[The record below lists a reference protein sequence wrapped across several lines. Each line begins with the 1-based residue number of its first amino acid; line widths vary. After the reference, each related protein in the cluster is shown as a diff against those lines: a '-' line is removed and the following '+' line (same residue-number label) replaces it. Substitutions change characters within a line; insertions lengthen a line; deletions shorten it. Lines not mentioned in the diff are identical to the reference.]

1 VLTVLIALFAVAL
14 VAPLIFRFA
23 DRNGFYVLAAVP
35 AIGFIWLLSRLP
47 EVLEAQHAVNAGA
60 APPGHAPDGLV
71 QTYAWIPDLGIELS
85 FRMDALAAFMGLI
98 VLGVGAL
105 VLAYCARYFQRHEPR
120 NASFGAQLVAF
131 AGSMFGLVTTDDLI
145 VLYTFW
151 ELTSVLSFL
160 LIGYSAHRIFARRSA
175 IQALVVTT
183 LGGLAMLVGLVML
196 GQAAGTYRVSEIVAA
211 GPELLSGPYAGPFM
225 EWAIVLVLVGAL
237 SKSAQVPFHFWLP
250 AAMAAPTPVSAYL
263 HAAAM
268 VKAGIY
274 LVARLAPAF
283 AASGWWQALVIG
295 IGLWTMLVGGW
306 RALRQTDIKLILA
319 YGTVSQLGF
328 LMVAN
333 GLGNRDAAMAGLAML
348 AAHALFKAPLFM
360 VVGIIDHEA
369 GTRDLARLSGIGRN
383 HPWLFGTA
391 VVCAASMAGIPP
403 LFGFVA
409 KETVLESLVHWGEHG
424 ATGAGL
430 WATVWAWSPLVLVS
444 LGTVLTVAYSAR
456 FLWGAFATKTLRTD
470 QGMVTVEDT
479 HFHGPVTA
487 GALGP
492 SALLALACVVASFI
506 PGTVEALPAA
516 FGASM
521 APLEAGS
528 EPAYLALWHGFTP
541 VLGLSVAIIAVGL
554 VLYAA
559 KDPVARFQAAVP
571 SWVDAQRLYRASLAL
586 LDDVSIW
593 VTGRTQRGS
602 LSYYLFIILAVALL
616 APLLALLFPQETDGG
631 VRLAQSILGSA
642 QWTWADTVAQVLI
655 GAAIVVGTIAAIRAR
670 KRFMAVLLVS
680 VTGYGLAAIFA
691 LQGAPDLALTQLLVE
706 SIVLVAMVLGLRV
719 LPPGWYTRRRAEFR
733 VPRAI
738 LGISFGVVMI
748 AVAITAL
755 ASRTADP
762 ISLEMPQLAY
772 EQGGGTNV
780 VNVLLVDIRAWDTF
794 GEITVLAA
802 AATGVASLVFIQHR
816 DRRSG
821 NLQEIA
827 SGSVGRYRPQGPL
840 EKQEL
845 AAVRKFAIVDQDQWL
860 VAGRTVAPERRSIIF
875 EVVTRLIFHV
885 IILLSIYLLL
895 AGHNT
900 PGGGFAGGLIA
911 GLALTIRYLA
921 GGRYELEQAMPIPA
935 GVLLGSG
942 LAVAALTGAI
952 PLLFGGQVFQS
963 AIVEFTLPVFGD
975 IKFVTATI
983 FDIGVYLVVVGLV
996 IDVLRSL
1003 GSEVDRRSET
1013 EGAAQ
1018 AEAEQRRREAQ
1029 ADAALALAASRSAA
1043 ASGNSAD
1050 PAVSASSSRAGT
1062 TDGRRASGGASAGAT
1077 SAHTG
1082 SGHTGGSDLG
1092 SGTVTP

>member
-1 VLTVLIALFAVAL
+1 MLTVLIALFAVAL
-14 VAPLIFRFA
+14 VAPLIFRLA

-35 AIGFIWLLSRLP
+35 AAGFVWLLTRLP
-47 EVLEAQHAVNAGA
+47 EVLETQRAVNAGA
-60 APPGHAPDGLV
+60 APPSHEPGGLV
-71 QTYAWIPDLGIELS
+71 QTYPWMPDLGIELS

-105 VLAYCARYFQRHEPR
+105 VLAYCARYFKPGEPR
-120 NASFGAQLVAF
+120 NTAFGAQLVAF

-175 IQALVVTT
+175 IQALIVTT
-183 LGGLAMLVGLVML
+183 FGGLAMLVGLVML
-196 GQAAGTYRVSEIVAA
+196 GQAAGTYRIAEIVAE
-211 GPELLSGPYAGPFM
+211 GPALLSGPYGGAFM

-268 VKAGIY
+268 VKAGVY
-274 LVARLAPAF
+274 LVARFAPAF
-283 AASGWWQALVIG
+283 AESWWWQALVIG
-295 IGLWTMLVGGW
+295 VGLWTMLVGGW

-348 AAHALFKAPLFM
+348 VAHALFKAPLFM

-369 GTRDLARLSGIGRN
+369 GTRDLARLSAIGRN
-383 HPWLFGTA
+383 HPWLFTTA
-391 VVCAASMAGIPP
+391 LVCAASMAGIPP

-409 KETVLESLVHWGEHG
+409 KESVLESLVHWGEHG
-424 ATGAGL
+424 AHAGL
-430 WATVWAWSPLVLVS
+430 WAAVWAWAPLVLVS

-456 FLWGAFATKTLRTD
+456 FLWGAFAVKTLPTD
-470 QGMVTVEDT
+470 DGIVTVEDT
-479 HFHGPVTA
+479 RFHGPVTA

-492 SALLALACVVASFI
+492 SALMALACVVGAFI
-506 PGTVEALPAA
+506 PGTMEALPAV
-516 FGASM
+516 FGQSM
-521 APLEAGS
+521 APLEPGA
-528 EPAYLALWHGFTP
+528 EAAYLALWHGLTP
-541 VLGLSVAIIAVGL
+541 VLGLSVAIIVVGL
-554 VLYAA
+554 VLYAV
-559 KDPVARFQAAVP
+559 KDPVARVQAAVP
-571 SWVDAQRLYRASLAL
+571 SWVDAQRVYRASLAL
-586 LDDVSIW
+586 LDDVAIW

-616 APLLALLFPQETDGG
+616 APATALVFPLENDGG
-631 VRLAQSILGSA
+631 TGLAQSVLGSA
-642 QWTWADTVAQVLI
+642 QWTIADTVAQVLV
-655 GAAIVVGTIAAIRAR
+655 GAAMVVGTIAAIRAR

-680 VTGYGLAAIFA
+680 ITGYGLAAVFA

-706 SIVLVAMVLGLRV
+706 SIVLVAMVLGLRM
-719 LPPGWYTRRRAEFR
+719 LPPGWYTRRRSEFR

-738 LGISFGVVMI
+738 LGIAFGAVMI
-748 AVAITAL
+748 AVAVTAL
-755 ASRTADP
+755 ASRTAEP
-762 ISLEMPQLAY
+762 ISLEMPHLAY
-772 EQGGGTNV
+772 DEGGGANI

-816 DRRSG
+816 DRRAG
-821 NLQEIA
+821 NLQEVA
-827 SGSVGRYRPQGPL
+827 SGSVGRYRPSGPL
-840 EKQEL
+840 ETQEL

-885 IILLSIYLLL
+885 IILFSIYLLL

-935 GVLLGSG
+935 GVLLGAG
-942 LAVAALTGAI
+942 LAVAALTGAV
-952 PLLFGGQVFQS
+952 PLVFGGEVFQS
-963 AIVEFTLPVFGD
+963 VIVELDLPVLGH
-975 IKFVTATI
+975 IKFVSSTL

-1003 GSEVDRRSET
+1003 GSEVDRRAES

-1018 AEAEQRRREAQ
+1018 AEAARRRREAQ
-1029 ADAALALAASRSAA
+1029 AEAAAALAAAT
-1043 ASGNSAD
+1043 GT
-1050 PAVSASSSRAGT
+1050 ASSSGSTVAGEHP
-1062 TDGRRASGGASAGAT
+1062 AT
-1077 SAHTG
+1077 SGAGRDHGT
-1082 SGHTGGSDLG
+1082 
-1092 SGTVTP
+1092 GTVGS

>member
-1 VLTVLIALFAVAL
+1 MLTVLIALFAVAL
-14 VAPLIFRFA
+14 VAPLIFRFL
-23 DRNGFYVLAAVP
+23 DRNAFYVLAAVP
-35 AIGFIWLLSRLP
+35 AAGFFWLLAQLP
-47 EVLEAQHAVNAGA
+47 AVLEAQQVVNTGA
-60 APPGHAPDGLV
+60 SPPGAEPAGIV
-71 QTYAWIPDLGIELS
+71 QTYPWIPDLGIDLA
-85 FRMDALAAFMGLI
+85 FRMDALATFMGLI

-105 VLAYCARYFQRHEPR
+105 VLAYCARYFQNNEPR
-120 NASFGAQLVAF
+120 NAAFGAQLLAF
-131 AGSMFGLVTTDDLI
+131 AGAMFGLVTTDDLL

-175 IQALVVTT
+175 IQALIVTT
-183 LGGLAMLVGLVML
+183 FGGLAMLVGLVML
-196 GQAAGTYRVSEIVAA
+196 GQAAGTYRLSEIVAQ
-211 GPELLSGPYAGPFM
+211 GPELMAGPFGGAFM

-268 VKAGIY
+268 VKAGVY

-283 AASGWWQALVIG
+283 AESGWWQALVLG
-295 IGLWTMLVGGW
+295 VGLWTMLVGGW

-333 GLGNRDAAMAGLAML
+333 GLGNQDAAMAGLAML

-369 GTRDLARLSGIGRN
+369 GTRDLAKLSRIGRN
-383 HPWLFGTA
+383 HPWLAATA
-391 VVCAASMAGIPP
+391 VLSAASMAGIPP

-409 KETVLESLVHWGEHG
+409 KESVLESMLQWAEHG
-424 ATGAGL
+424 AGAGL
-430 WATVWAWSPLVLVS
+430 WSTVWAWAPLVGVTIGS
-444 LGTVLTVAYSAR
+444 ILTVAYTAR
-456 FLWGAFATKTLRTD
+456 FVWGAFATKKVRTD
-470 QGMVTVEDT
+470 GELKPVADT
-479 HFHGPVTA
+479 RFHGPVTV

-492 SALLALACVVASFI
+492 SALLAAAGLAFALA
-506 PGTVEALPAA
+506 PGAIDALPMV

-521 APLEAGS
+521 DALEPGA
-528 EPAYLALWHGFTP
+528 EAAYLALWHGFTP
-541 VLGLSVAIIAVGL
+541 VLGISVAIV
-554 VLYAA
+554 VLGILLYLTR
-559 KDPVARFQAAVP
+559 DPVARFQEAVP
-571 SWVDAQRLYRASLAL
+571 SWVDAQRLYRNTLRL
-586 LDDVSIW
+586 LDDVAVW

-602 LSYYLFIILAVALL
+602 LSFYLFIILAVAFL
-616 APLLALLFPQETDGG
+616 APLLALVFPQEDDGG
-631 VRLAQSILGSA
+631 AGLASTILGTA
-642 QWTWADTVAQVLI
+642 NWTWADSVAQVLI
-655 GAAIVVGTIAAIRAR
+655 GAAMVTGTIAAIRAR

-680 VTGYGLAAIFA
+680 ITGYGLAAVFA

-719 LPPGWYTRRRAEFR
+719 LPAGWYTRDRTNIRWAHA
-733 VPRAI
+733 V
-738 LGISFGVVMI
+738 LGILFGLVMI
-748 AVAITAL
+748 AVAVTAM
-755 ASRTADP
+755 ASRVADP
-762 ISLEMPQLAY
+762 ISWEMPRLAY
-772 EQGGGTNV
+772 EEGGGSNI

-802 AATGVASLVFIQHR
+802 AATGVASLIFIQHR
-816 DRRSG
+816 DRRTG
-821 NLQEIA
+821 DLDA
-827 SGSVGRYRPQGPL
+827 VVSGSVGRYNPRGPL
-840 EKQEL
+840 ETREL
-845 AAVRKFAIVDQDQWL
+845 AAVRKFAIVDEDQWL

-875 EVVTRLIFHV
+875 EVVTRLVFHV

-942 LAVAALTGAI
+942 LAVASLTGMA
-952 PLLFGGQVFQS
+952 PLFFGGQVFQS
-963 AIVEFTLPVFGD
+963 AIIEFSLPVFGD
-975 IKFVTATI
+975 IKFVSSTI

-1003 GSEVDRRSET
+1003 GSEVDRRSE
-1013 EGAAQ
+1013 
-1018 AEAEQRRREAQ
+1018 AEATAQGEAERRRREA
-1029 ADAALALAASRSAA
+1029 RAA
-1043 ASGNSAD
+1043 AQG
-1050 PAVSASSSRAGT
+1050 PAAET
-1062 TDGRRASGGASAGAT
+1062 
-1077 SAHTG
+1077 
-1082 SGHTGGSDLG
+1082 
-1092 SGTVTP
+1092 GTVSS

>member
-1 VLTVLIALFAVAL
+1 MLTVLIALFAVAL
-14 VAPLIFRFA
+14 VAPIIFRFA

-35 AIGFIWLLSRLP
+35 ALGFVWLLFQLP
-47 EVLEAQHAVNAGA
+47 EVLALQDSVNSGASPPSGAGT
-60 APPGHAPDGLV
+60 GLV

-98 VLGVGAL
+98 ILGVGAL
-105 VLAYCARYFQRHEPR
+105 VLAYCARYFQRHEAR

-183 LGGLAMLVGLVML
+183 LGGLSMLVGLVML
-196 GQAAGTYRVSEIVAA
+196 GQAAGTYRLSEIVTA
-211 GPELLSGPYAGPFM
+211 GPELLSGPYAGAFM

-268 VKAGIY
+268 VKAGVY

-283 AASGWWQALVIG
+283 AESGWWQVLVIG
-295 IGLWTMLVGGW
+295 VGLWTMLVGGW

-333 GLGNRDAAMAGLAML
+333 GLGDRDAAMAGLAML

-409 KETVLESLVHWGEHG
+409 KESVLESLTHWGQHG
-424 ATGAGL
+424 AAGAGL
-430 WATVWAWSPLVLVS
+430 WASVWAWTPLVLVAV
-444 LGTVLTVAYSAR
+444 GTVLTVAYSAR
-456 FLWGAFATKTLRTD
+456 FLWGAFATKTLPTD
-470 QGMVTVEDT
+470 EGIVQVEDT
-479 HFHGPVTA
+479 RFHGPVTA
-487 GALGP
+487 SALGP
-492 SALLALACVVASFI
+492 SALLALACVAGALI
-506 PGTVEALPAA
+506 PGAMEALPAA

-521 APLEAGS
+521 APLEPGS
-528 EPAYLALWHGFTP
+528 EPAYLALWHGLTP
-541 VLGLSVAIIAVGL
+541 VLGLSVAVILTGL
-554 VLYAA
+554 VLYAV

-571 SWVDAQRLYRASLAL
+571 SWVDAQRLYRASLAA
-586 LDDVSIW
+586 LDDVAIW

-602 LSYYLFIILAVALL
+602 LSYYLFIILSVALL
-616 APLLALLFPQETDGG
+616 APLLALLFPQENDGG
-631 VRLAQSILGSA
+631 TGLAESILGSA
-642 QWTWADTVAQVLI
+642 QWTWADTIAQVLV
-655 GAAIVVGTIAAIRAR
+655 GAAMIVATFAAIRAR
-670 KRFMAVLLVS
+670 KRFMAVLLIS

-706 SIVLVAMVLGLRV
+706 SIVLVAMVLGLRM
-719 LPPGWYTRRRAEFR
+719 LPPGWYTRRRSDFK

-738 LGISFGVVMI
+738 LGIAFGAVMV
-748 AVAITAL
+748 AVAVTAL
-755 ASRTADP
+755 ASRTAER
-762 ISLEMPQLAY
+762 ISLEMPRLAY
-772 EQGGGTNV
+772 EEGGGANI

-794 GEITVLAA
+794 GEIAVLAA

-816 DRRSG
+816 DRQAG
-821 NLQEIA
+821 NLQDVA
-827 SGSVGRYRPQGPL
+827 SGSVGRYRAQDAR
-840 EKQEL
+840 ERREL

-942 LAVAALTGAI
+942 LAIAALTGAV

-963 AIVEFTLPVFGD
+963 AIVEFALPVIGD
-975 IKFVTATI
+975 VKFVSSTV

-1003 GSEVDRRSET
+1003 GSEVDRRSEA
-1013 EGAAQ
+1013 EGTAQ
-1018 AEAEQRRREAQ
+1018 AEAQQRRREAG
-1029 ADAALALAASRSAA
+1029 AA
-1043 ASGNSAD
+1043 AEASSAVPAGGSTSGDGRD
-1050 PAVSASSSRAGT
+1050 PARAGLPVSP
-1062 TDGRRASGGASAGAT
+1062 DAGRVIS
-1077 SAHTG
+1077 
-1082 SGHTGGSDLG
+1082 
-1092 SGTVTP
+1092 

>member
-1 VLTVLIALFAVAL
+1 MLTVLIALFAMAL
-14 VAPLIFRFA
+14 VAPLIFRVA
-23 DRNGFYVLAAVP
+23 DRNGFFILAAVP
-35 AIGFIWLLSRLP
+35 AAGFIWLLFQLP
-47 EVLEAQHAVNAGA
+47 DVLAVQDAVNSGSS
-60 APPGHAPDGLV
+60 PPASATGGLV
-71 QTYAWIPDLGIELS
+71 QTYQWVPDLGINLS
-85 FRMDALAAFMGLI
+85 FRMDALATFMGLI

-105 VLAYCARYFQRHEPR
+105 VLAYCARYFKKHEPR
-120 NASFGAQLVAF
+120 NASFGAQLIAF
-131 AGSMFGLVTTDDLI
+131 AGAMLGLVTTDDLL

-175 IQALVVTT
+175 IQALIVTT
-183 LGGLAMLVGLVML
+183 FGGLAMLVGLVML
-196 GQAAGTYRVSEIVAA
+196 GQAADTYRLSDIVAR
-211 GPELLSGPYAGPFM
+211 GPELMAGPYGGAFM

-283 AASGWWQALVIG
+283 AESGWWQALVLG
-295 IGLWTMLVGGW
+295 VGLWTMLVGGW

-369 GTRDLARLSGIGRN
+369 GTRDLAKLSGIGRN
-383 HPWLFGTA
+383 HRWLAATA

-409 KETVLESLVHWGEHG
+409 KESVLESLWSWAEAGTAGGGLG
-424 ATGAGL
+424 ATL
-430 WATVWAWSPLVLVS
+430 WAWAPLVFVA
-444 LGTVLTVAYSAR
+444 LGSVLTVAYSAR
-456 FLWGAFATKTLRTD
+456 FLWGAFATKRIHTD
-470 QGMVTVEDT
+470 DGPKTVEDT
-479 HFHGPVTA
+479 RFHGPVTL

-492 SALLALACVVASFI
+492 SALLALACVIGSFI
-506 PGTVEALPAA
+506 PGVMDALPVA
-516 FGASM
+516 FGGSM
-521 APLEAGS
+521 APLEPGT
-528 EPAYLALWHGFTP
+528 EPAHLALWHGFTP
-541 VLGLSVAIIAVGL
+541 VLGVSAAIIVVGL
-554 VLYAA
+554 VLY
-559 KDPVARFQAAVP
+559 VARDGIARAQDAVP
-571 SWVDAQRLYRASLAL
+571 SWVDAQRVYRYTLRV
-586 LDDVSIW
+586 LDDVAVW

-602 LSYYLFIILAVALL
+602 LSFYLFIILAVAFLS
-616 APLLALLFPQETDGG
+616 PMLALVFPQEHDGG
-631 VRLAQSILGSA
+631 AGLASVIFGSA
-642 QWTWADTVAQVLI
+642 QWTWADSVVQVLV
-655 GAAIVVGTIAAIRAR
+655 GAAIVTGTIAAIRAR

-719 LPPGWYTRRRAEFR
+719 LPPGWYTRGRTTFR
-733 VPRAI
+733 WANAL
-738 LGISFGVVMI
+738 LGVLFGLVMI
-748 AVAITAL
+748 WVAITVL

-762 ISLEMPQLAY
+762 ISLEMPRLAY
-772 EQGGGTNV
+772 EGGGGTNI

-802 AATGVASLVFIQHR
+802 AATGVASLIFIQHR
-816 DRRSG
+816 DRRTGDLDSV
-821 NLQEIA
+821 A
-827 SGSVGRYRPQGPL
+827 SGSVGRYSAKGPL
-840 EKQEL
+840 ETREL
-845 AAVRKFAIVDQDQWL
+845 AAVRKFAIVDEDQWL

-875 EVVTRLIFHV
+875 EVVTRLVFHV

-942 LAVAALTGAI
+942 LALAAIVGMF
-952 PLLFGGQVFQS
+952 PLFLGGEVFQS
-963 AIVEFTLPVFGD
+963 AIIEFTLPVFGHV
-975 IKFVTATI
+975 KFVTATI

-1003 GSEVDRRSET
+1003 GSEVDRRSEAEST
-1013 EGAAQ
+1013 AQ
-1018 AEAEQRRREAQ
+1018 VEAENRRREAR
-1029 ADAALALAASRSAA
+1029 ASAALAAGSVGTASTAA
-1043 ASGNSAD
+1043 ASA
-1050 PAVSASSSRAGT
+1050 ATA
-1062 TDGRRASGGASAGAT
+1062 AT
-1077 SAHTG
+1077 SGNPDT
-1082 SGHTGGSDLG
+1082 
-1092 SGTVTP
+1092 GTVAT

>member
-1 VLTVLIALFAVAL
+1 MLTVLIALFAVAL
-14 VAPLIFRFA
+14 VAPIIFRFA

-35 AIGFIWLLSRLP
+35 ALGFVWLLFQLP
-47 EVLEAQHAVNAGA
+47 EVLALQDSVNSGASPPSAAGT
-60 APPGHAPDGLV
+60 GLV

-98 VLGVGAL
+98 ILGVGAL
-105 VLAYCARYFQRHEPR
+105 VLAYCARYFQRHEAR

-183 LGGLAMLVGLVML
+183 LGGLSMLVGLVML
-196 GQAAGTYRVSEIVAA
+196 GQAAGTYRLSEIVAA
-211 GPELLSGPYAGPFM
+211 GPELLSGPYAGAFM

-268 VKAGIY
+268 VKAGVY

-283 AASGWWQALVIG
+283 AESGWWQALVIG
-295 IGLWTMLVGGW
+295 VGLWTMLVGGW

-333 GLGNRDAAMAGLAML
+333 GLGDRDAAMAGLAML

-409 KETVLESLVHWGEHG
+409 KESVLESLTHWGEHG
-424 ATGAGL
+424 AAGAGL
-430 WATVWAWSPLVLVS
+430 WASAWAWTPLVLVAV
-444 LGTVLTVAYSAR
+444 GTVLTVAYSAR
-456 FLWGAFATKTLRTD
+456 FLWGAFATKSLPTD
-470 QGMVTVEDT
+470 EGIVQVEDT
-479 HFHGPVTA
+479 RFHGPVTA

-492 SALLALACVVASFI
+492 SALLALACVAGAFI
-506 PGTVEALPAA
+506 PGAMEALPAA

-521 APLEAGS
+521 APLEPGS
-528 EPAYLALWHGFTP
+528 EPAYLALWHGLTP
-541 VLGLSVAIIAVGL
+541 VLGLSVAVIVTGL
-554 VLYAA
+554 VLYAV

-571 SWVDAQRLYRASLAL
+571 SWVDAQRLYRASLAA
-586 LDDVSIW
+586 LDDVAIW

-602 LSYYLFIILAVALL
+602 LSYYLFIILSVALL
-616 APLLALLFPQETDGG
+616 APLLALLFPQENDGG
-631 VRLAQSILGSA
+631 TGLAESILGSA
-642 QWTWADTVAQVLI
+642 QWTWADTIAQVLV
-655 GAAIVVGTIAAIRAR
+655 GAAMIVATFAAIRAR
-670 KRFMAVLLVS
+670 KRFMAVLLIS

-706 SIVLVAMVLGLRV
+706 SIVLVAMVLGLRM
-719 LPPGWYTRRRAEFR
+719 LPPGWYTRRRSDFK

-738 LGISFGVVMI
+738 LGIAFGAVMV
-748 AVAITAL
+748 AVAVTAL
-755 ASRTADP
+755 ASRTADR
-762 ISLEMPQLAY
+762 ISLEMPRLAY
-772 EQGGGTNV
+772 EQGGGANI

-794 GEITVLAA
+794 GEIAVLAA

-816 DRRSG
+816 DRQPG
-821 NLQEIA
+821 NLQDVA
-827 SGSVGRYRPQGPL
+827 SGSVGRYRAQDAR
-840 EKQEL
+840 ERQEL

-942 LAVAALTGAI
+942 LAIAALTGAV

-963 AIVEFTLPVFGD
+963 AIVEFALPVIGD
-975 IKFVTATI
+975 VKFVSSTV

-1003 GSEVDRRSET
+1003 GSEVDRRSEA
-1013 EGAAQ
+1013 EGTAQ
-1018 AEAEQRRREAQ
+1018 AEAQQRRREAR
-1029 ADAALALAASRSAA
+1029 ASAE
-1043 ASGNSAD
+1043 ASS
-1050 PAVSASSSRAGT
+1050 AVSAGGSTSG
-1062 TDGRRASGGASAGAT
+1062 DGRAPTRPERPVSPDAGRVI
-1077 SAHTG
+1077 S
-1082 SGHTGGSDLG
+1082 
-1092 SGTVTP
+1092 

>member
-1 VLTVLIALFAVAL
+1 MLTVLIALFAVAL
-14 VAPLIFRFA
+14 VAPLIFRVL
-23 DRNGFYVLAAVP
+23 DRNAFYVLAAVP
-35 AIGFIWLLSRLP
+35 AAGFFWLLAQLP
-47 EVLEAQHAVNAGA
+47 AVLEAQHAVNSGA
-60 APPGHAPDGLV
+60 SPPSAEHSGLV
-71 QTYAWIPDLGIELS
+71 QTFEWIPDLGIHLA

-105 VLAYCARYFQRHEPR
+105 VLAYCARYFKNNEPR
-120 NASFGAQLVAF
+120 NAAFGAQLLAF
-131 AGSMFGLVTTDDLI
+131 AGAMFGLVTTDDLL

-175 IQALVVTT
+175 IQALIVTT
-183 LGGLAMLVGLVML
+183 FGGLAMLVGLVML
-196 GQAAGTYRVSEIVAA
+196 GQAAGTYRLSEIVAQ
-211 GPELLSGPYAGPFM
+211 GPELMSGPLGGAFM
-225 EWAIVLVLVGAL
+225 EWAIVLVLIGAL
-237 SKSAQVPFHFWLP
+237 SKSAQAPFHFWLP

-283 AASGWWQALVIG
+283 AESGWWQALVLG
-295 IGLWTMLVGGW
+295 VGLWTMLVGGW

-333 GLGNRDAAMAGLAML
+333 GLGNQDAAMAGLAML
-348 AAHALFKAPLFM
+348 VAHALFKAPLFM

-369 GTRDLARLSGIGRN
+369 GTRDLAKLSRIGRN
-383 HPWLFGTA
+383 HPWLAATA
-391 VVCAASMAGIPP
+391 ILCTASMAGIPL

-409 KETVLESLVHWGEHG
+409 KESVLESLLQWAEHG
-424 ATGAGL
+424 AGAGL
-430 WATVWAWSPLVLVS
+430 WSTLWAWAPLVIVS
-444 LGTVLTVAYSAR
+444 VGSVLTVAYSAR
-456 FLWGAFATKTLRTD
+456 FIWGAFATKKIRTD
-470 QGMVTVEDT
+470 GELRPVTET
-479 HFHGPVTA
+479 RFHGPVTF

-492 SALLALACVVASFI
+492 SALLAAACVVFALA
-506 PGTVEALPAA
+506 PGAIDALPVS

-521 APLEAGS
+521 DPLEPGA
-528 EPAYLALWHGFTP
+528 EAAYLALWHGFTP
-541 VLGLSVAIIAVGL
+541 VLGISAAIVVLGVLLYL
-554 VLYAA
+554 VRN
-559 KDPVARFQAAVP
+559 PVARFQEAVP
-571 SWVDAQRLYRASLAL
+571 SWVDTQRLYRNTLRL
-586 LDDVSIW
+586 LDDVAVW

-602 LSYYLFIILAVALL
+602 LSFYLFIILAVAFL
-616 APLLALLFPQETDGG
+616 APLLVLLFPQENDGG
-631 VRLAQSILGSA
+631 ELASA
-642 QWTWADTVAQVLI
+642 IFNAANWTWADSVAQVLI
-655 GAAIVVGTIAAIRAR
+655 GAAMVTGTIAAIRAR

-719 LPPGWYTRRRAEFR
+719 LPAGWYTRDRTNIRWAHA
-733 VPRAI
+733 V
-738 LGISFGVVMI
+738 LGILFGLVMI
-748 AVAITAL
+748 GVAVTAM
-755 ASRTADP
+755 ASRVADP
-762 ISLEMPQLAY
+762 ISLEMPRLAY
-772 EQGGGTNV
+772 EEGGGSNI

-816 DRRSG
+816 DRRTG
-821 NLQEIA
+821 DLDAVA
-827 SGSVGRYRPQGPL
+827 SGSVGRYNPRGPV
-840 EKQEL
+840 ESREL
-845 AAVRKFAIVDQDQWL
+845 AAVRKFAIVDEDQWL

-875 EVVTRLIFHV
+875 EVVTRLVFHV

-935 GVLLGSG
+935 GMLLGSG
-942 LAVAALTGAI
+942 LAVAAIAGMT
-952 PLLFGGQVFQS
+952 PLFFGGQVFQS
-963 AIVEFTLPVFGD
+963 AIFEFWLPVVGD
-975 IKFVTATI
+975 VKFVSSTI

-1003 GSEVDRRSET
+1003 GSEVDRRSEAETTAQT
-1013 EGAAQ
+1013 EV
-1018 AEAEQRRREAQ
+1018 ERRRREA
-1029 ADAALALAASRSAA
+1029 RAA
-1043 ASGNSAD
+1043 AQNA
-1050 PAVSASSSRAGT
+1050 
-1062 TDGRRASGGASAGAT
+1062 GGAG
-1077 SAHTG
+1077 G
-1082 SGHTGGSDLG
+1082 TGGT
-1092 SGTVTP
+1092 GTVIS

>member
-1 VLTVLIALFAVAL
+1 MLTVLIALFAVAL
-14 VAPLIFRFA
+14 VAPVVFRVL

-35 AIGFIWLLSRLP
+35 AAGFAWLLSRLP
-47 EVLEAQHAVNAGA
+47 EVLTTQRAVNAGA
-60 APPGHAPDGLV
+60 APPGHAPGGLV
-71 QTYAWIPDLGIELS
+71 QAYPWMPDLGIELS
-85 FRMDALAAFMGLI
+85 FRMDALSAFMGLI

-105 VLAYCARYFQRHEPR
+105 VLAYCARYFPRGESR
-120 NASFGAQLVAF
+120 NAGFGAQLLAF

-183 LGGLAMLVGLVML
+183 FGGLSMLIGLVML
-196 GQAAGTYRVSEIVAA
+196 GQAAGTYRLSEIVAA
-211 GPELLSGPYAGPFM
+211 GPALLTGPHAGAFM

-283 AASGWWQALVIG
+283 AESWWWQALVLG
-295 IGLWTMLVGGW
+295 VGLWTMLVGGW

-383 HPWLFGTA
+383 HPWLFATA
-391 VVCAASMAGIPP
+391 LVCAGSMAGIPP
-403 LFGFVA
+403 LLGFVA
-409 KETVLESLVHWGEHG
+409 KESVLESLVHWAEHG
-424 ATGAGL
+424 SAAAGP
-430 WATVWAWSPLVLVS
+430 WATAWAWAPLVGVS
-444 LGTVLTVAYSAR
+444 LGSVLTVAYSAR
-456 FLWGAFATKTLRTD
+456 FLWGAFATKSLVADGRT
-470 QGMVTVEDT
+470 VRVEDT
-479 HFHGPVTA
+479 RFAGAVTP

-492 SALLALACVVASFI
+492 SAVLALACVAAALV
-506 PGTVEALPAA
+506 PGTVEALAAA
-516 FGASM
+516 FGAGM
-521 APLEAGS
+521 PPLEPGS
-528 EPAYLALWHGFTP
+528 EAAYLALWHGLTP
-541 VLGLSVAIIAVGL
+541 VLGLSAGIIAIGL
-554 VLYAA
+554 LLYAA
-559 KDPVARFQAAVP
+559 KDPVARLQSAVP
-571 SWVDAQRLYRASLAL
+571 PWVDAQRVYRSALAV
-586 LDDVSIW
+586 LDDAAIW

-616 APLLALLFPQETDGG
+616 APAAALVLPQGDDDGARLVESVLA
-631 VRLAQSILGSA
+631 SA
-642 QWTWADTVAQVLI
+642 RWTWADSVAQVLI
-655 GAAIVVGTIAAIRAR
+655 AAAMIVATVAALRAR

-706 SIVLVAMVLGLRV
+706 SIILVAMVLGLRV
-719 LPPGWYTRRRAEFR
+719 LPPGWYRRRRTEFR
-733 VPRAI
+733 AARAF
-738 LGISFGVVMI
+738 LGIAFGVVMVG
-748 AVAITAL
+748 VAITML

-762 ISLEMPQLAY
+762 ISWELPRLAY
-772 EQGGGTNV
+772 EDGGGANI

-802 AATGVASLVFIQHR
+802 AATGVASLIFIQHR
-816 DRRSG
+816 DRRTA
-821 NLQEIA
+821 NLEDVA
-827 SGSVGRYRPQGPL
+827 SGSVGRYRAQGPL
-840 EKQEL
+840 ETREL

-875 EVVTRLIFHV
+875 EVITRLVFHV
-885 IILLSIYLLL
+885 IILLSVYLLL

-935 GVLLGSG
+935 GVLLGAG
-942 LAVAALTGAI
+942 LAVAALTGAV
-952 PLLFGGQVFQS
+952 PLLAGGEVFES
-963 AIVEFTLPVFGD
+963 AIVEFTLPVVGHV
-975 IKFVTATI
+975 KFVTSTV

-1003 GSEVDRRSET
+1003 GSEVDRR
-1013 EGAAQ
+1013 
-1018 AEAEQRRREAQ
+1018 AEAEATTQSEAAQRRRR
-1029 ADAALALAASRSAA
+1029 DRAL
-1043 ASGNSAD
+1043 
-1050 PAVSASSSRAGT
+1050 AGT
-1062 TDGRRASGGASAGAT
+1062 TTAADGHRRGTAASSPRRAARVTGAVGVRSASRPGRSGR
-1077 SAHTG
+1077 
-1082 SGHTGGSDLG
+1082 
-1092 SGTVTP
+1092 